1 MKLLRIADS
10 QGQFLVADGSHVAID
25 RITKEDLLRLVSL
38 AIDEEV
44 AELDEFD
51 GEAIKN
57 QAHKVIYKSVALK
70 LADLRKR
77 RKQFIDEAARLFLD
91 EYESYRT

>member
-1 MKLLRIADS
+1 MKLLRIADN
-10 QGQFLVADGSHVAID
+10 QGQFLGADGSYVAID
-25 RITKEDLLRLVSL
+25 RITKEEILRLVGL
-38 AIDEEV
+38 AIEEEA
-44 AELDEFD
+44 AELDDFD

-77 RKQFIDEAARLFLD
+77 RKQFIDEAARLFLQ